1 MRIHKTDGIVLKRR
15 NVGEADRL
23 LTIYTS
29 DNGKIQVKAI
39 GVRKITSRRASHIEP
54 LNHVSFSMHKGAG
67 IPILTEATTLT
78 NYDGIKT
85 DLKKMGLA
93 YHICEIID
101 GLCVDG
107 TENQGVFPLLQTIL
121 QKVEQ
126 GGAIMKHMYDFEV
139 NLLHQLGF
147 YPAKELEPSFNP
159 SYFIEDLLERKLKA
173 RPMLHT
179 FYE

>member
-1 MRIHKTDGIVLKRR
+1 MRIHKTEGIVLKRK

-23 LTIYTS
+23 LTIFTK
-29 DNGKIQVKAI
+29 DNGKMQVKAI
-39 GVRKITSRRASHIEP
+39 GVRKITSRRASHVEP

-67 IPILTEATTLT
+67 MPILTEATTIT
-78 NYDGIKT
+78 NYDVIKS

-101 GLCVDG
+101 GLCVEG
-107 TENQGVFPLLQTIL
+107 TENHGVFTLLQNIL
-121 QKVEQ
+121 VKIEA
-126 GGAIMKHMYDFEV
+126 GGAIMQHMYDFEMD
-139 NLLHQLGF
+139 LLHQLGF
-147 YPAKELEPSFNP
+147 YPQTEAQPSFNP